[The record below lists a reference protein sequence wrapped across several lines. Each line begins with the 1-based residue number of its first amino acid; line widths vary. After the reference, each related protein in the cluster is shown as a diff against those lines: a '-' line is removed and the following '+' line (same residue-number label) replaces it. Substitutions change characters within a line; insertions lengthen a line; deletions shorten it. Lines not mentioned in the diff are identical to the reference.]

1 MKKKDQLQSLHSY
14 IEKVNEYAVDNYK
27 DLNLLIK
34 KVNEII
40 STYNHD
46 IKYLNQYI
54 EALKFLMW
62 FDWNKLSSQKL
73 INEAKN
79 KLIEDLSMSDNCL
92 GLYYNIDKFEIEK
105 NSSHSLG
112 IINPETTFNTGYN
125 FSINDD
131 ICFQRVPN
139 IEVKEP
145 KHEYKDY
152 VKAVVANPNNYDKE
166 TICKVVNYLKQ
177 IIETNK
183 TLQKYDV

>member
-14 IEKVNEYAVDNYK
+14 IEKVNGYTVDNYN
-27 DLNLLIK
+27 DLKLLIK
-34 KVNEII
+34 KVNTII
-40 STYNHD
+40 EDYNHD
-46 IKYLNQYI
+46 VKYLNQYI

-79 KLIEDLSMSDNCL
+79 KLIEDLPMSNN
-92 GLYYNIDKFEIEK
+92 YYSLAYVDKFEVEPK
-105 NSSHSLG
+105 DKVSGLG
-112 IINPETTFNTGYN
+112 TINPEMNYN
-125 FSINDD
+125 IYADYSPFIKVD
-131 ICFQRVPN
+131 
-139 IEVKEP
+139 KEP

-177 IIETNK
+177 VIETNK
-183 TLQKYDV
+183 TLEKYDV